1 MMPGPL
7 DCGGP
12 REKGL
17 SNYQVIKLSNQKKV
31 DDMRLIMHRQ
41 QEAIIKLSNHQ
52 IIKLNRCLKEIITR
66 Y

>member
-1 MMPGPL
+1 MMPGRL
-7 DCGGP
+7 DCAGP

-41 QEAIIKLSNHQ
+41 QEAIIKLPGYQ
-52 IIKLNRCLKEIITR
+52 IVESKESR
-66 Y
+66 